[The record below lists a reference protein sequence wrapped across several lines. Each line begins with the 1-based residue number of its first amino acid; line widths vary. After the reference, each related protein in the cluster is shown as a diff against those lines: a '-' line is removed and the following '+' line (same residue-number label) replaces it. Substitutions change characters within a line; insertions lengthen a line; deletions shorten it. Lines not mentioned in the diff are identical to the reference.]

1 MLNFNQLK
9 IKVEHKLVS
18 LYEQLIDYD
27 EDEMKLIQYLIF
39 FFPLLYNSF
48 VHSILISYSNE
59 TVLSFFLLHQNNK
72 MQHILLRLAICI
84 LFLFFFKFMM
94 NSDYFYLQDD
104 LFIRKNFNHFII
116 LSKILFNISFC
127 L

>member
-27 EDEMKLIQYLIF
+27 ENDVKIIQYLIF

-48 VHSILISYSNE
+48 AISIPISYSNE
-59 TVLSFFLLHQNNK
+59 AVLSFFLIH
-72 MQHILLRLAICI
+72 
-84 LFLFFFKFMM
+84 
-94 NSDYFYLQDD
+94 
-104 LFIRKNFNHFII
+104 
-116 LSKILFNISFC
+116 
-127 L
+127 